1 LIVVMQ
7 HGASSGQIDHV
18 IERIKS
24 LGLAVH
30 LSRGEFRTVIGA
42 IGDKRPEHQS
52 ILEAIEGVEQVVP
65 IMKPYK
71 LASREFHQANSVVDV
86 SGVKLGGGPVALIA
100 GPCAIENRESL
111 RAVAAHVRAAG
122 AAIRRGGAYKP
133 RTSPY
138 SFQGLGADG
147 LKLLREIG
155 DEFKL
160 PVVTEV
166 VAVSEVP
173 IVERYADM
181 IQIGARNVQ
190 NFHLLS
196 EVGKT
201 RKPVFLKR
209 GFATTVREYL
219 MSAEYVLS
227 QGNKQLVLCERGI
240 KTFET
245 ELRFT
250 FDVSA
255 VPVIK
260 QNTHLPVFVDP
271 SHASGRREFV
281 LPLAL
286 AGVAAGADGVM
297 VEVHHCPE
305 EAMCDGPQAL
315 LPDMFVEL
323 CNQVAAVAKALGRD
337 MVQPL

>member
-1 LIVVMQ
+1 MEQ
-7 HGASSGQIDHV
+7 GASSAQIDHV

-30 LSRGEFRTVIGA
+30 LSKGEYRTVIGA

-52 ILEAIEGVEQVVP
+52 ILEAIDGVEQVVP
-65 IMKPYK
+65 IMKPFK
-71 LASREFHQANSVVDV
+71 LASREFHRGDSVVDV
-86 SGVKLGGGPVALIA
+86 GGVKLGGGPVALIA
-100 GPCAIENRESL
+100 GPCAIESRQFL
-111 RAVAAHVRAAG
+111 RTVAGQVRAAG
-122 AAIRRGGAYKP
+122 AAVLRGGAFKP

-138 SFQGLGADG
+138 SFQGLGEDG
-147 LKLLREIG
+147 LKLLREVG

-166 VAVSEVP
+166 LAVSEVP

-181 IQIGARNVQ
+181 LQIGARNVQ

-219 MSAEYVLS
+219 MSAEYILS
-227 QGNKQLVLCERGI
+227 QGNQQVVLCERGI

-255 VPVIK
+255 VPVLK

-271 SHASGRREFV
+271 SHASGHRQFV

-323 CNQVAAVAKALGRD
+323 SKQVAAVAAALGRS
-337 MVQPL
+337 MVKPL

>member
-1 LIVVMQ
+1 M
-7 HGASSGQIDHV
+7 
-18 IERIKS
+18 
-24 LGLAVH
+24 
-30 LSRGEFRTVIGA
+30 
-42 IGDKRPEHQS
+42 
-52 ILEAIEGVEQVVP
+52 
-65 IMKPYK
+65 
-71 LASREFHQANSVVDV
+71 
-86 SGVKLGGGPVALIA
+86 
-100 GPCAIENRESL
+100 
-111 RAVAAHVRAAG
+111 
-122 AAIRRGGAYKP
+122 
-133 RTSPY
+133 
-138 SFQGLGADG
+138 DG

-155 DEFKL
+155 DEYKL

-166 VAVSEVP
+166 VAVSEVET
-173 IVERYADM
+173 VERYADM
-181 IQIGARNVQ
+181 LQIGARNVQ

-227 QGNKQLVLCERGI
+227 QGNKQVVLCERGI

-255 VPVIK
+255 VPILK
-260 QNTHLPVFVDP
+260 KNTHLPVFVDP
-271 SHASGRREFV
+271 SHACGQREYV

-323 CNQVAAVAKALGRD
+323 SRQVATVAGALGRE
-337 MVQPL
+337 MVQPLK